1 MRSVCCLTTERRV
14 TTVDAVKLGKVL
26 NMREKILDKLLKQSQ
41 QQIKISVSF
50 HYHDDTIILR
60 EEKTMCYILVYKNG
74 DISITKVI
82 EADSKEQAID
92 IFLEAYED
100 YDITRN
106 EIDVM
111 VHDDVK
117 KFVNN
122 FWETV
127 NANR

>member
-1 MRSVCCLTTERRV
+1 
-14 TTVDAVKLGKVL
+14 
-26 NMREKILDKLLKQSQ
+26 
-41 QQIKISVSF
+41 
-50 HYHDDTIILR
+50 
-60 EEKTMCYILVYKNG
+60 MCYILVYKNG